1 MTGKTRQKYEMRS
14 YQEMVVGPMRQMNED
29 NQQLHWLQRKVVKQ
43 EQRSKVIEQSFD
55 VVSKRLRDSV
65 NNVDLVRERTRKH
78 HEETKEE
85 VCNNNNFLLIF
96 FLLYNLCIV
105 AGSEVNWR

>member
-1 MTGKTRQKYEMRS
+1 
-14 YQEMVVGPMRQMNED
+14 VGSMRQMNED

-65 NNVDLVRERTRKH
+65 KSVDLVRERTRKH

-85 VCNNNNFLLIF
+85 VCNKNSSRLIF
-96 FLLYNLCIV
+96 AFFVIICWYQCF
-105 AGSEVNWR
+105 A